1 MTDAR
6 IGRRPLLGAA
16 AGLLAAPALAQER
29 LIRLGYQKY
38 GTLILLKGRGS
49 LERRLR
55 DLGARVTWNEFP
67 AGPALLEAINV
78 GAIDLGST
86 GEAPPIFAQAA
97 GAALA
102 YVAHEPPAPRGE
114 AILVPRDSTLRGV
127 ADLRGKKV
135 ALNRGSNVHYLL
147 VRALE
152 AAGVRYA
159 EIEPVFLAP
168 ADARVAF
175 ERKQVDA
182 WAIWDPFLAAAEA
195 STGAR
200 TLADGTGLV
209 ANHQFYL
216 AADRFVA
223 GQPDLVRAVIAEL
236 TAVNAWVSRDVPA
249 AARELS
255 PAIGI
260 PAPILEVALRRQSYG
275 VSPLSE
281 AVVAEQ
287 QRVADAF
294 HGLGLL
300 PRPVRVADIVRSLG
314 A

>member
-1 MTDAR
+1 M
-6 IGRRPLLGAA
+6 
-16 AGLLAAPALAQER
+16 
-29 LIRLGYQKY
+29 
-38 GTLILLKGRGS
+38 
-49 LERRLR
+49 
-55 DLGARVTWNEFP
+55 
-67 AGPALLEAINV
+67 
-78 GAIDLGST
+78 
-86 GEAPPIFAQAA
+86 
-97 GAALA
+97 
-102 YVAHEPPAPRGE
+102 
-114 AILVPRDSTLRGV
+114 
-127 ADLRGKKV
+127 
-135 ALNRGSNVHYLL
+135 HYLL
-147 VRALE
+147 VRVLE

-200 TLADGTGLV
+200 TLVDGTGLV

-223 GQPDLVRAVIAEL
+223 GQQELVRGVIAEL
-236 TAVNAWVSRDVPA
+236 AEVNAWVSRDIPA

-260 PAPILEVALRRQSYG
+260 PAPILEIALRRQSYG
-275 VSPLSE
+275 VSPLSA

-294 HGLGLL
+294 HGLGLV